1 MRRLQQRSFG
11 PLIRTLRKSRHAA
24 DVRSDDKGVA
34 FLRARNDEKARAFCP
49 GWLPATWLMSSS
61 VRLRTCYFRGH
72 HPIDIDAKT
81 PSFTNH
87 RVAMNK
93 GSIEHRGLTPAL

>member
-1 MRRLQQRSFG
+1 MNLIQRDVG
-11 PLIRTLRKSRHAA
+11 AECLYARTRHAA
-24 DVRSDDKGVA
+24 DVRCDDKGAA

-61 VRLRTCYFRGH
+61 ARLRTSYFRGH
-72 HPIDIDAKT
+72 RPIDIDAKT

-87 RVAMNK
+87 PVVMNM
-93 GSIEHRGLTPAL
+93 GSIEHRGLTPGL